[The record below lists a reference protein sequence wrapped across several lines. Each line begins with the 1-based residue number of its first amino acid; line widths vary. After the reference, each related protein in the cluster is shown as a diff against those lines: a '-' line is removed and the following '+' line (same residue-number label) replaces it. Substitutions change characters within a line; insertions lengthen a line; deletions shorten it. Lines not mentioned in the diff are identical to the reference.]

1 MFLGLFMAIFG
12 LYLIKDKWL
21 STIGVILFILGAVI
35 FILSF
40 VDLIF
45 DCLTPSGINR
55 IEMDVNKLERANIL
69 AKSLI
74 PKVDELLNM
83 SSHSRN
89 IAHSIY
95 GLSECDEEFKT
106 KFKQLLNE
114 TKQRFQKEFDEL

>member
-1 MFLGLFMAIFG
+1 MNI
-12 LYLIKDKWL
+12 D
-21 STIGVILFILGAVI
+21 
-35 FILSF
+35 
-40 VDLIF
+40 
-45 DCLTPSGINR
+45 
-55 IEMDVNKLERANIL
+55 KLERANIL

-83 SSHSRN
+83 SSHSTN
-89 IAHSIY
+89 IVHSIY